1 MSGAERRTT
10 TEVLEGIDLT
20 GEVVVI
26 TGGSTG
32 IGFETARA
40 LGAAGASI
48 MITARSE
55 EKGEDAVA
63 RLRDLVP
70 GGAFDYEIL
79 ELGSLDSVRA
89 CAADLRR
96 RLPRIDVLVCN
107 AGIMAVPFGR
117 TDDGYELQFGTNH
130 LGHFVLVGRLL
141 PSLLLASPSRIV
153 LLSSAGH
160 GMSDILWDDPNFA
173 DTEYSKMEAY
183 GQSKT
188 ANILHAVELERRYGP
203 QGIHAYAVHPGMV
216 ATDLGRHF
224 TAEDFADI
232 AARAAAAAKASKT
245 SASSGRKKAGGS
257 RSSGGGL
264 DLVTTDIGA
273 STSVWAATAAELE
286 GTGGV
291 YLADCAITTAAP
303 YAVDGDAAARL
314 WAMSEELVG
323 ETFA

>member
-1 MSGAERRTT
+1 MNERQMTT
-10 TEVLEGIDLT
+10 TEVLDGRDLT

-40 LGAAGASI
+40 LAAAGASV
-48 MITARSE
+48 MITARTE
-55 EKGEDAVA
+55 EKGDDAIA
-63 RLRDLVP
+63 RLRELVP
-70 GGAFDYEIL
+70 GADVTYEIL

-89 CAADLRR
+89 CAADIRR
-96 RLPRIDVLVCN
+96 RLPRIDVLICN

-117 TDDGYELQFGTNH
+117 TDEGFELQFGTNH
-130 LGHFVLVGRLL
+130 LGHFVLVGKLI

-160 GMSDILWDDPNFA
+160 GMGDIRWDDPNY
-173 DTEYSKMEAY
+173 DTTEYTKMEAY

-188 ANILHAVELERRYGP
+188 ANILHAVELERRYGAR
-203 QGIHAYAVHPGMV
+203 GIHAYAVHPGMV

-232 AARAAAAAKASKT
+232 AARAAAAAKASAAAKGT
-245 SASSGRKKAGGS
+245 KKESKDSTRA
-257 RSSGGGL
+257 GGGL
-264 DLVTTDIGA
+264 ALVNTDVGA
-273 STSVWAATAAELE
+273 ATSVWAATAAELE
-286 GTGGV
+286 GNGGV
-291 YLADCAITTAAP
+291 YLADCSITAAMP
-303 YAVDGDAAARL
+303 YAIDPDAAARL
-314 WAMSEELVG
+314 WELSERLVG

>member
-1 MSGAERRTT
+1 MSGTERRTT
-10 TEVLEGIDLT
+10 TEVLEGIDLS
-20 GEVVVI
+20 GEVIVI

-48 MITARSE
+48 MITARTE
-55 EKGEDAVA
+55 EKGDDAVA

-70 GGAFDYEIL
+70 GGEFDYEVL

-96 RLPRIDVLVCN
+96 RCPRIDVLICN

-117 TDDGYELQFGTNH
+117 TAEGFELQFGTNH

-160 GMSDILWDDPNFA
+160 GMSDILWEDPNFA
-173 DTEYSKMEAY
+173 TAEYSKMEAY

-203 QGIHAYAVHPGMV
+203 RGIHSYAVHPGMV

-232 AARAAAAAKASKT
+232 AARAAAAAKASK
-245 SASSGRKKAGGS
+245 SSGTKKAAGASKG
-257 RSSGGGL
+257 SGGGL
-264 DLVTTDIGA
+264 DLVTTEIGA
-273 STSVWAATAAELE
+273 STSVWAAISADLE
-286 GTGGV
+286 GAGGV
-291 YLADCAITTAAP
+291 YLADCAITNAAP
-303 YAVDGDAAARL
+303 YAVDSDAAARL
-314 WAMSEELVG
+314 WALSEELVG